1 MFSESINKMVQSSN
15 IKSAQERVLQIESIL
30 AGQTKAISPVMPK
43 TDGNLSEVNL
53 PKFSDFMK
61 LTPPQG
67 LKYKV
72 AELPSLSKGQI
83 QQLVGQISEKY
94 KVDDKLVMALIQ
106 QESNFNTTAVSK
118 SGAMGLMQLM
128 PATAKTL
135 GVLNPFSAE
144 QNIEGGVKHL
154 KNMLAKYNGNLI
166 LALAAY
172 NAGGG
177 SVDKYGGVPPYKE
190 TQNYVRKILANYLG

>member
-1 MFSESINKMVQSSN
+1 MFSQSIQSMIQSAS

-30 AGQTKAISPVMPK
+30 AGQTKSISPAMPAIN
-43 TDGNLSEVNL
+43 GNQEANL
-53 PKFSDFMK
+53 PKFADFMK
-61 LTPPQG
+61 LTPPKG

-83 QQLVGQISEKY
+83 QQLVSQVSEKY

-118 SGAMGLMQLM
+118 AGAMGLMQLM
-128 PATAKTL
+128 PGTAKTL

-154 KNMLAKYNGNLI
+154 KNMLDKYKGNLI

>member
-1 MFSESINKMVQSSN
+1 MFSQSIQSMIQSSS

-30 AGQTKAISPVMPK
+30 AGQTKAISPALPK
-43 TDGNLSEVNL
+43 TDGTQESNL
-53 PKFSDFMK
+53 PKFADYMK

-83 QQLVGQISEKY
+83 QQLVSQVSEKY

-106 QESNFNTTAVSK
+106 QESNFNTSAVSK
-118 SGAMGLMQLM
+118 AGAMGLMQLM

-154 KNMLAKYNGNLI
+154 KNMLDKYKGNLI

>member
-1 MFSESINKMVQSSN
+1 MFSQSIQSMIQSSS

-30 AGQTKAISPVMPK
+30 SGRTGAVSPTLPK
-43 TDGNLSEVNL
+43 TDGAGNEANL
-53 PKFSDFMK
+53 PKFSDYMK

-83 QQLVGQISEKY
+83 QQLVSQISEKY
-94 KVDDKLVMALIQ
+94 KIDNKLVMAVIQ
-106 QESNFNTTAVSK
+106 QESNFNTSAVSK
-118 SGAMGLMQLM
+118 AGAMGLMQLM

-154 KNMLAKYNGNLI
+154 KNMLDKYKGNLI

-177 SVDKYGGVPPYKE
+177 SVDKYGGVPPYAE
-190 TQNYVRKILANYLG
+190 TQNYVRKILTNYLG